1 MHEHGLRHDMNALMQ
16 RTLDRRRGLRWLGGA
31 ALGAVAP
38 LSLLACGGSTDDE
51 DATVS
56 ADSGSCS
63 VVPTET
69 AGPYPADGSVAS
81 GQRLNALALSGIV
94 RSDIRTS
101 VGSASGTALGVPLT
115 VVLTLVNAGSACEA
129 LAGRAV
135 YLWHCT
141 RDGGYSMYSGG
152 HTQENYL
159 RGIQVSD
166 SHGQVSFTTIF
177 PGCYSGRWPHI
188 HFEVYQSL
196 EIATDASI
204 VSDYGKVSQ
213 LALPAIACD
222 QIYGVAAGY
231 SASVANYANISLAS
245 DNVFGNDSA
254 AHQVA
259 TVTGSVDAGY
269 IARLTVGMAI

>member
-1 MHEHGLRHDMNALMQ
+1 MLTFYNELHSQHRGRFELFRGTLVPCFETPERADMVVAELG
-16 RTLDRRRGLRWLGGA
+16 RRNLGRF
-31 ALGAVAP
+31 VTP
-38 LSLLACGGSTDDE
+38 
-51 DATVS
+51 
-56 ADSGSCS
+56 
-63 VVPTET
+63 
-69 AGPYPADGSVAS
+69 
-81 GQRLNALALSGIV
+81 
-94 RSDIRTS
+94 
-101 VGSASGTALGVPLT
+101 LGVPLT

-269 IARLTVGMAI
+269 IARLTVGLAI